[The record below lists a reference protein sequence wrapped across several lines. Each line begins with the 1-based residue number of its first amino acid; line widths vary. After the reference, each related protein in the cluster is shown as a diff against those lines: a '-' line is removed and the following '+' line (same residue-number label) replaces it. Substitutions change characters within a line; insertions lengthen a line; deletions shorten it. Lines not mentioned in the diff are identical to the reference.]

1 MKNVQ
6 IASLVCV
13 EWDKESD
20 KVFLKFEVFDNKY
33 KDFALRVAGREDVAL
48 NLIGERLEA
57 EFPDEE
63 A

>member
-20 KVFLKFEVFDNKY
+20 KVFLKFEVFVHIPNSLK
-33 KDFALRVAGREDVAL
+33 R
-48 NLIGERLEA
+48 
-57 EFPDEE
+57 
-63 A
+63 

>member
-57 EFPDEE
+57 ELPDEDT
-63 A
+63 

>member
-6 IASLVCV
+6 IANLVCV
-13 EWDKESD
+13 EWDREND

-33 KDFALRVAGREDVAL
+33 KDFALRVAGRDDIAL

-57 EFPDEE
+57 EIPDEE
-63 A
+63 V